1 MEQTLS
7 KTPEKLHDENYWLM
21 VLSYFAA
28 FLIGLGIIALVAANW
43 EQIPNHVKLGG
54 AIILMIVNALC
65 VFAAMKFNKPI
76 LKQVLCG
83 VFAALIMAVI
93 GLIGQ
98 IFQLRSD
105 VSGACLLWAACA
117 WPLFLITP
125 RLLWLWIPLLF
136 IGTKSFLFYNTVAD
150 DILMINSG
158 WSYTTANCIYSLIV
172 FYGLIF
178 AYELWMIYAKPMNKT
193 VERPLRFYNGA
204 LMLSAVTLCSGTMSD
219 KFISAKIP
227 ELTIYFPW
235 LTIALPCCGYIVAAL
250 LIYAL
255 NHKHGRVSFM
265 PWFLLGFV
273 IEGILVMFG
282 IVKENVEM
290 FLPLTSLLLMWGY
303 AYYHKMPRFRY
314 LTLFALLVWF
324 FATFGWDV
332 FNLLPSLLI
341 CVVLAVYA
349 YLNNSRRLFN
359 VAVLAAVVRLLAYYA
374 DASNLTYLGIYLIC
388 SGLLL
393 LATVFAL
400 VKYGKLLWERKN
412 D

>member
-1 MEQTLS
+1 ME
-7 KTPEKLHDENYWLM
+7 KTSTQMPEKLHDENYWLM
-21 VLSYFAA
+21 ILAYFAA

-43 EQIPNHVKLGG
+43 EQIPNNVKLGG
-54 AIILMIVNALC
+54 AVSLMVANAFAVILS
-65 VFAAMKFNKPI
+65 MKFKKNI
-76 LKQVLCG
+76 LTQVLCG
-83 VFAALIMAVI
+83 VFVALIMAVI

-105 VSGACLLWAACA
+105 VSGACLLWAVCA

-136 IGTKSFLFYNTVAD
+136 VGTKSFAIYNTFAGDVLL
-150 DILMINSG
+150 DIG
-158 WSYTTANCIYSLIV
+158 WNYTPANGIYSLLV

-178 AYELWMIYAKPMNKT
+178 AYELWMLYAKPNSKT
-193 VERPLRFYNGA
+193 VERPLRFYCGT
-204 LMLSAVTLCSGTMSD
+204 LLLSAAPLSCRPLITNVA
-219 KFISAKIP
+219 FAQIP
-227 ELTIYFPW
+227 W
-235 LTIALPCCGYIVAAL
+235 STIALSSYGYILAAF
-250 LIYAL
+250 LIYTL
-255 NHKHGRVSFM
+255 NRKHRRVSFM

-273 IEGILVMFG
+273 VESVLLKFNILQDD
-282 IVKENVEM
+282 VE
-290 FLPLTSLLLMWGY
+290 FVLALTSLLLMWGY

-324 FATFGWDV
+324 FATFSWDV
-332 FNLLPSLLI
+332 FNLVPSLLI
-341 CVVLAVYA
+341 CAALAVYA

-359 VAVLAAVVRLLAYYA
+359 VAVLAAVIRLLYYYA
-374 DASNLTYLGIYLIC
+374 DASNLTYLGIYLIG

-400 VKYGKLLWERKN
+400 VKYGKLLWEKKH

>member
-1 MEQTLS
+1 MEKTSTQ
-7 KTPEKLHDENYWLM
+7 TPEKLHDENYWLM
-21 VLSYFAA
+21 ILAYFAA

-43 EQIPNHVKLGG
+43 EQIPNNVKLGG
-54 AIILMIVNALC
+54 AIVLMIANASAVILS
-65 VFAAMKFNKPI
+65 MKFKKNI
-76 LKQVLCG
+76 LTQVLCG

-105 VSGACLLWAACA
+105 VSGACLLWALCA

-136 IGTKSFLFYNTVAD
+136 VGTKSFTLYNTFAE
-150 DILMINSG
+150 DILIIDRG
-158 WSYTTANCIYSLIV
+158 WSYTPANCICSLLV

-178 AYELWMIYAKPMNKT
+178 AYELWILYAKPNSKI
-193 VERPLRFYNGA
+193 VERPLRFYCGT
-204 LMLSAVTLCSGTMSD
+204 LLLSAAPLSCRPLFTNVA
-219 KFISAKIP
+219 FAQIP
-227 ELTIYFPW
+227 W
-235 LTIALPCCGYIVAAL
+235 STIALSSYGYILAAM

-255 NHKHGRVSFM
+255 NRKHGRVSFM
-265 PWFLLGFV
+265 PYFLLGFL
-273 IEGILVMFG
+273 IEGVLLKLDILHD
-282 IVKENVEM
+282 NVESV
-290 FLPLTSLLLMWGY
+290 LALTSLLLMWGY

-324 FATFGWDV
+324 FATFSWDV
-332 FNLLPSLLI
+332 FNLIPSLLI
-341 CVVLAVYA
+341 CAALAVYA

-359 VAVLAAVVRLLAYYA
+359 VAVLAAVIRLLYYYA
-374 DASNLTYLGIYLIC
+374 DASNLTYLGIYLIG

-393 LATVFAL
+393 LATIFAL
-400 VKYGKLLWERKN
+400 VKYGKLLWEKKH

>member
-1 MEQTLS
+1 MEKITTQ
-7 KTPEKLHDENYWLM
+7 TPEKLHDENYWLM
-21 VLSYFAA
+21 ILAYFAA

-43 EQIPNHVKLGG
+43 EQIPNNVKLGG
-54 AIILMIVNALC
+54 AIVLMIANASAVILS
-65 VFAAMKFNKPI
+65 VKFKKNI
-76 LKQVLCG
+76 LSQVLCG

-105 VSGACLLWAACA
+105 VSGACLLWALCA

-136 IGTKSFLFYNTVAD
+136 VGTKSFAIYNTFAGDVLL
-150 DILMINSG
+150 DIG
-158 WSYTTANCIYSLIV
+158 WNYTPANGICSLLV

-178 AYELWMIYAKPMNKT
+178 AYELWILYAKPNSKI
-193 VERPLRFYNGA
+193 VERPLRFYCGT
-204 LMLSAVTLCSGTMSD
+204 LLLSAAPLSCRPLITNVA
-219 KFISAKIP
+219 FAQIP
-227 ELTIYFPW
+227 W
-235 LTIALPCCGYIVAAL
+235 STIALSSYGYILAAF

-255 NHKHGRVSFM
+255 NRKHRRVSFM

-273 IEGILVMFG
+273 VESVLLKLGILQDG
-282 IVKENVEM
+282 VESV
-290 FLPLTSLLLMWGY
+290 LALTSLLLMWGY

-324 FATFGWDV
+324 FATFSWDV
-332 FNLLPSLLI
+332 FNLIPSLLI
-341 CVVLAVYA
+341 CAALAVYA

-359 VAVLAAVVRLLAYYA
+359 VAVLAAVIRLLYYYA
-374 DASNLTYLGIYLIC
+374 DASNLTYLGIYLIG

-393 LATVFAL
+393 LATIFAL
-400 VKYGKLLWERKN
+400 VKYGKLLWEKKH

>member
-1 MEQTLS
+1 MEKITTQ
-7 KTPEKLHDENYWLM
+7 TPEKLHDENYWLM
-21 VLSYFAA
+21 ILAYFSA

-43 EQIPNHVKLGG
+43 EQIPNNVKLGG
-54 AIILMIVNALC
+54 AVSLMIANASA
-65 VFAAMKFNKPI
+65 VIISMKFKKNT
-76 LKQVLCG
+76 LTQVLCG

-105 VSGACLLWAACA
+105 VSGACLLWALCA

-136 IGTKSFLFYNTVAD
+136 IGTKSFAVYNTFVGD
-150 DILMINSG
+150 VLLNIG
-158 WSYTTANCIYSLIV
+158 WKYTLANGICSLLV

-178 AYELWMIYAKPMNKT
+178 AYELWMLYAKPSNKT
-193 VERPLRFYNGA
+193 VERPLKFYCGT
-204 LMLSAVTLCSGTMSD
+204 LLLSAAPLSCRPLVTNIA
-219 KFISAKIP
+219 FAQIP
-227 ELTIYFPW
+227 W
-235 LTIALPCCGYIVAAL
+235 STIALFSYGYILAAL

-255 NHKHGRVSFM
+255 NRKHRRVSFM

-273 IEGILVMFG
+273 VESVLLKFNILQD
-282 IVKENVEM
+282 NVESV
-290 FLPLTSLLLMWGY
+290 LALTSLLLMWGY

-314 LTLFALLVWF
+314 LTLFALLIWF
-324 FATFGWDV
+324 FATFRWDV
-332 FNLLPSLLI
+332 FYLIPSLLI
-341 CVVLAVYA
+341 CAALAVYA

-359 VAVLAAVVRLLAYYA
+359 VAVLAAVIRLLYYYA
-374 DASNLTYLGIYLIC
+374 DASNLTYLGIYLIG

-393 LATVFAL
+393 LATIFAL
-400 VKYGKLLWERKN
+400 VKYGKLLWEKKH

>member
-1 MEQTLS
+1 ME
-7 KTPEKLHDENYWLM
+7 KTSTQMPEKLHDENYWLM
-21 VLSYFAA
+21 ILAYFAA

-43 EQIPNHVKLGG
+43 EQIPNNVKLGG
-54 AIILMIVNALC
+54 AIVLMIANASAVILS
-65 VFAAMKFNKPI
+65 MKFKKNI
-76 LKQVLCG
+76 LTQVLCG

-105 VSGACLLWAACA
+105 VSGACLLWALCA

-136 IGTKSFLFYNTVAD
+136 VGTKSSAIYNTFVGD
-150 DILMINSG
+150 VLLNIG
-158 WSYTTANCIYSLIV
+158 WKYTLANGICSLLV

-178 AYELWMIYAKPMNKT
+178 AYELWMLYAKPNSKT
-193 VERPLRFYNGA
+193 VERPLRFYCGT
-204 LMLSAVTLCSGTMSD
+204 LLLSAAPLSCRPLITNVA
-219 KFISAKIP
+219 FAQIP
-227 ELTIYFPW
+227 W
-235 LTIALPCCGYIVAAL
+235 STIALSSYGYILAAF

-255 NHKHGRVSFM
+255 NRKHRRVSFM
-265 PWFLLGFV
+265 PLFLLGFV
-273 IEGILVMFG
+273 VESVLLKFNILQD
-282 IVKENVEM
+282 NVESV
-290 FLPLTSLLLMWGY
+290 LALTSLLLMWGY

-324 FATFGWDV
+324 FATFSWDV
-332 FNLLPSLLI
+332 FNLVPSLLI
-341 CVVLAVYA
+341 CAALAVYA

-359 VAVLAAVVRLLAYYA
+359 VAVLAAVIRLLYYYA
-374 DASNLTYLGIYLIC
+374 DASNLTYLGIYLIG

-400 VKYGKLLWERKN
+400 VKYGKLLWEKKH

>member
-1 MEQTLS
+1 MEKITTQ
-7 KTPEKLHDENYWLM
+7 TPEKLHDENYWLM
-21 VLSYFAA
+21 ILAYFSA

-43 EQIPNHVKLGG
+43 EQIPNNIKLGG
-54 AIILMIVNALC
+54 AVSLMVVNTAAVIIS
-65 VFAAMKFNKPI
+65 MKFKKNT
-76 LKQVLCG
+76 LTQVLCG

-105 VSGACLLWAACA
+105 VSGACLLWAVCA

-136 IGTKSFLFYNTVAD
+136 VGTKSFTLYNTFAE
-150 DILMINSG
+150 DILIIDRG
-158 WSYTTANCIYSLIV
+158 WSYTPANGICSLLV

-178 AYELWMIYAKPMNKT
+178 AYELWILYAKPNSKI
-193 VERPLRFYNGA
+193 VERPLRFYCGT
-204 LMLSAVTLCSGTMSD
+204 LLLSAAPLSCRPLFTNVA
-219 KFISAKIP
+219 FAQIP
-227 ELTIYFPW
+227 W
-235 LTIALPCCGYIVAAL
+235 STIALSSYGYILAAM

-255 NHKHGRVSFM
+255 NRKHGRVSFM
-265 PWFLLGFV
+265 PYFLLGFL
-273 IEGILVMFG
+273 IEGVLLKLDILHD
-282 IVKENVEM
+282 NVESV
-290 FLPLTSLLLMWGY
+290 LALTSLLLMWGY

-324 FATFGWDV
+324 FATFSWDV
-332 FNLLPSLLI
+332 FNLIPSLLI
-341 CVVLAVYA
+341 CAALAVYA

-359 VAVLAAVVRLLAYYA
+359 VAVLAAVIRLLYYYA
-374 DASNLTYLGIYLIC
+374 DASNLTYLGIYLIG

-393 LATVFAL
+393 LATIFAL
-400 VKYGKLLWERKN
+400 VKYGKLLWEKKH

>member
-1 MEQTLS
+1 MEKITTQ
-7 KTPEKLHDENYWLM
+7 TPEKLHDENYWLM
-21 VLSYFAA
+21 ILAYFAA

-43 EQIPNHVKLGG
+43 EQIPNNIKLGG
-54 AIILMIVNALC
+54 AVSLMVVNA
-65 VFAAMKFNKPI
+65 AAVIISMKFKKNI
-76 LKQVLCG
+76 LTQVLCG

-105 VSGACLLWAACA
+105 VSGACLLWALCA

-136 IGTKSFLFYNTVAD
+136 VGTKSFAVYNTFVGD
-150 DILMINSG
+150 VLLSESG
-158 WSYTTANCIYSLIV
+158 WSYATVNYIYSLLV

-178 AYELWMIYAKPMNKT
+178 AYELWMLYAKPNSKT
-193 VERPLRFYNGA
+193 VEHPLKFYCGTLLLSAAPLSCRPLITNVAFA
-204 LMLSAVTLCSGTMSD
+204 Q
-219 KFISAKIP
+219 IP
-227 ELTIYFPW
+227 W
-235 LTIALPCCGYIVAAL
+235 STIALSSYGYILAAF
-250 LIYAL
+250 LIYVL
-255 NHKHGRVSFM
+255 NRKHRRVSFM

-273 IEGILVMFG
+273 FESVLLKLGILQD
-282 IVKENVEM
+282 NVESV
-290 FLPLTSLLLMWGY
+290 LALTSLLLMWGY

-324 FATFGWDV
+324 FATFSWDV
-332 FNLLPSLLI
+332 FNLIPSLLI
-341 CVVLAVYA
+341 CAALAVYA

-359 VAVLAAVVRLLAYYA
+359 VAVLAAVIRLLYYYA
-374 DASNLTYLGIYLIC
+374 DASNLTYLGIYLIG

-393 LATVFAL
+393 LATIFAL
-400 VKYGKLLWERKN
+400 IKYGKLLWEKKH

>member
-28 FLIGLGIIALVAANW
+28 FLIGLGIIAIVAANW
-43 EQIPNHVKLGG
+43 EQIPNFVKLGG
-54 AIILMIVNALC
+54 AVILMIVNA
-65 VFAAMKFNKPI
+65 AAVTLSMKFKKNI
-76 LKQVLCG
+76 LTQVLCG

-105 VSGACLLWAACA
+105 VGGACLLWAACS

-136 IGTKSFLFYNTVAD
+136 VGTTSFSIYNTFVG
-150 DILMINSG
+150 DILLAGSG
-158 WSYTTANCIYSLIV
+158 WGYANVNYISSLIV

-178 AYELWMIYAKPMNKT
+178 AYELWMIYAKPVSKT
-193 VERPLRFYNGA
+193 IERPLRFYCGT
-204 LMLSAVTLCSGTMSD
+204 LMLSAVSVSFGPLVTNAAQNQCS
-219 KFISAKIP
+219 A
-227 ELTIYFPW
+227 
-235 LTIALPCCGYIVAAL
+235 IAFADCGYVVSAL
-250 LIYAL
+250 LIFAL
-255 NHKHGRVSFM
+255 NRKHGRVSFM
-265 PWFLLGFV
+265 PWFLLGLV
-273 IEGILVMFG
+273 VESMLIMLGILQ
-282 IVKENVEM
+282 ENVEQV
-290 FLPLTSLLLMWGY
+290 LALTSLLLMWGY

-324 FATFGWDV
+324 FATFSWDV
-332 FNLLPSLLI
+332 FNLIPSLMI
-341 CVVLAVYA
+341 CAALAVYA
-349 YLNNSRRLFN
+349 YLNNSRKLFN
-359 VAVLAAVVRLLAYYA
+359 TAVLAAVIRLLSYYA
-374 DASNLTYLGIYLIC
+374 DAGNLTYLGVYLIG

-393 LATVFAL
+393 LATVFAML
-400 VKYGKLLWERKN
+400 KFSPLLWEKKH

>member
-1 MEQTLS
+1 MEKTSTQ
-7 KTPEKLHDENYWLM
+7 TPEKLHDENYWLM
-21 VLSYFAA
+21 ILAYFAA

-43 EQIPNHVKLGG
+43 EQIPNNVKLGG
-54 AIILMIVNALC
+54 AIVLMIANASAVILS
-65 VFAAMKFNKPI
+65 MKFKKNI
-76 LKQVLCG
+76 LTQVLCG

-105 VSGACLLWAACA
+105 VSGACLLWAMCA

-136 IGTKSFLFYNTVAD
+136 VGTKSFTLYNTFAE
-150 DILMINSG
+150 DILIIDRG
-158 WSYTTANCIYSLIV
+158 WSYTTANCICSLTV

-178 AYELWMIYAKPMNKT
+178 AYELWMIYAKPANKT
-193 VERPLRFYNGA
+193 VERPLRFYCGT
-204 LMLSAVTLCSGTMSD
+204 LLLSAAPLSCRPLFTNVAFAD
-219 KFISAKIP
+219 IP
-227 ELTIYFPW
+227 W
-235 LTIALPCCGYIVAAL
+235 STIALSSYGYILAAM

-255 NHKHGRVSFM
+255 NRKHGRVSFM
-265 PWFLLGFV
+265 PYFLLGFL
-273 IEGILVMFG
+273 IEGVLLKLDILHD
-282 IVKENVEM
+282 NVESV
-290 FLPLTSLLLMWGY
+290 LALTSLLLMWGY

-324 FATFGWDV
+324 FATFSWDV
-332 FNLLPSLLI
+332 FNLVPSLLI
-341 CVVLAVYA
+341 CAALAVYA

-359 VAVLAAVVRLLAYYA
+359 VAVLAAVIRLLYYYA
-374 DASNLTYLGIYLIC
+374 DASNLTYLGIYLIG

-393 LATVFAL
+393 LATIFAL
-400 VKYGKLLWERKN
+400 VKYGKLLWEKKH

>member
-1 MEQTLS
+1 MEKITTQ
-7 KTPEKLHDENYWLM
+7 TPEKLHDENYWLM
-21 VLSYFAA
+21 ILAYFAA

-43 EQIPNHVKLGG
+43 EQIPNNIKLGG
-54 AIILMIVNALC
+54 AVSLMVVNA
-65 VFAAMKFNKPI
+65 AAVIISMKFKKNI
-76 LKQVLCG
+76 LTQVLCG

-105 VSGACLLWAACA
+105 VSGACLLWALCA

-136 IGTKSFLFYNTVAD
+136 VGTKSFAVYNTFVGD
-150 DILMINSG
+150 VLLDIGLN
-158 WSYTTANCIYSLIV
+158 YTLANGICSLLV

-178 AYELWMIYAKPMNKT
+178 AYELWMLYAKPSNKT
-193 VERPLRFYNGA
+193 VEHPLKFYCGT
-204 LMLSAVTLCSGTMSD
+204 LLLSAAPLSCSPLFTNVA
-219 KFISAKIP
+219 FAQIP
-227 ELTIYFPW
+227 W
-235 LTIALPCCGYIVAAL
+235 STIALFSYGYILAAF
-250 LIYAL
+250 LIYTL
-255 NHKHGRVSFM
+255 NRKHRRVSFM

-273 IEGILVMFG
+273 FESVLLKLGILQD
-282 IVKENVEM
+282 NVESV
-290 FLPLTSLLLMWGY
+290 LALTSLLLMWGY

-324 FATFGWDV
+324 FATFSWDV
-332 FNLLPSLLI
+332 FNLIPSLLI
-341 CVVLAVYA
+341 CAALAVYA

-359 VAVLAAVVRLLAYYA
+359 VAVLAAVIRLLYYYA
-374 DASNLTYLGIYLIC
+374 DASNLTYLGIYLIG

-393 LATVFAL
+393 LATIFAL
-400 VKYGKLLWERKN
+400 IKYGKLLWEKKH

>member
-1 MEQTLS
+1 MEKISTQ
-7 KTPEKLHDENYWLM
+7 TPEKLHDENYWLM
-21 VLSYFAA
+21 ILAYFAA

-43 EQIPNHVKLGG
+43 EQIPNNVKLGG
-54 AIILMIVNALC
+54 AIVLMIANASAVILS
-65 VFAAMKFNKPI
+65 MKFKKNI
-76 LKQVLCG
+76 LTQVLCG

-105 VSGACLLWAACA
+105 VSGACLLWAVCA

-136 IGTKSFLFYNTVAD
+136 VGTKSFAIYNTFVGD
-150 DILMINSG
+150 VLLDIGLN
-158 WSYTTANCIYSLIV
+158 YTLANGICSLLV

-178 AYELWMIYAKPMNKT
+178 AYELWMLYAKPSNKT
-193 VERPLRFYNGA
+193 VERPLRFYCGT
-204 LMLSAVTLCSGTMSD
+204 LLLSAAPLSCRPLITNVAFTQ
-219 KFISAKIP
+219 IP
-227 ELTIYFPW
+227 W
-235 LTIALPCCGYIVAAL
+235 STIALSSYGYILAAF

-255 NHKHGRVSFM
+255 NRNHRRVSFM

-273 IEGILVMFG
+273 VESVLLKFNILQN
-282 IVKENVEM
+282 NVESV
-290 FLPLTSLLLMWGY
+290 LALTSLLLMWGY

-324 FATFGWDV
+324 FATFSWDV
-332 FNLLPSLLI
+332 FNLIPSLLI
-341 CVVLAVYA
+341 CAALAVYA

-359 VAVLAAVVRLLAYYA
+359 VAVLAAVIRLLYYYA
-374 DASNLTYLGIYLIC
+374 DASNLTYLGIYLIG

-393 LATVFAL
+393 LATIFAL
-400 VKYGKLLWERKN
+400 VKYGKLLWEKKH

>member
-1 MEQTLS
+1 MEKITTQ
-7 KTPEKLHDENYWLM
+7 TPEKLHDENYWLM
-21 VLSYFAA
+21 ILAYFSA

-43 EQIPNHVKLGG
+43 EQIPNNVKLGG
-54 AIILMIVNALC
+54 AIVLMIANASAVILS
-65 VFAAMKFNKPI
+65 MKFKKNI
-76 LKQVLCG
+76 LTQVLCG

-105 VSGACLLWAACA
+105 VSGACLLWALCA

-136 IGTKSFLFYNTVAD
+136 VGTKSFTLYNTFAE
-150 DILMINSG
+150 DILIIDRG
-158 WSYTTANCIYSLIV
+158 WSYTTANCICSLTV

-178 AYELWMIYAKPMNKT
+178 AYELWMLYAKPNSKT
-193 VERPLRFYNGA
+193 VERPLRFYCGT
-204 LMLSAVTLCSGTMSD
+204 LLLSAAPLSCRPLFTNVAFAD
-219 KFISAKIP
+219 IP
-227 ELTIYFPW
+227 W
-235 LTIALPCCGYIVAAL
+235 STIALSSYGYILAAM

-255 NHKHGRVSFM
+255 NRKHGRVSFM
-265 PWFLLGFV
+265 PYFLLGFL
-273 IEGILVMFG
+273 IEGVLLKLDILHD
-282 IVKENVEM
+282 NVESV
-290 FLPLTSLLLMWGY
+290 LALTSLLLMWGY
-303 AYYHKMPRFRY
+303 AYYHKMPRFKY

-324 FATFGWDV
+324 FATFSWDV
-332 FNLLPSLLI
+332 FNLIPSLLI
-341 CVVLAVYA
+341 CAALAVYA

-359 VAVLAAVVRLLAYYA
+359 VAVLAAVIRLLYYYA
-374 DASNLTYLGIYLIC
+374 DASNLTYLGIYLIG

-400 VKYGKLLWERKN
+400 VKYSKLLWEKKH

>member
-1 MEQTLS
+1 MEKISTQ
-7 KTPEKLHDENYWLM
+7 TPEKLHDENYWLM
-21 VLSYFAA
+21 ILAYFSA

-43 EQIPNHVKLGG
+43 EQIPNNIKLGG
-54 AIILMIVNALC
+54 AVSLMVVNA
-65 VFAAMKFNKPI
+65 AAVIISMKFKKNT
-76 LKQVLCG
+76 LTQVLCG

-105 VSGACLLWAACA
+105 VSGACLLWAVCA

-136 IGTKSFLFYNTVAD
+136 VGTKSFTLYNTFAE
-150 DILMINSG
+150 DILIIDRG
-158 WSYTTANCIYSLIV
+158 WSYTTANCICSLTV

-178 AYELWMIYAKPMNKT
+178 AYELWMIYAKPANKT
-193 VERPLRFYNGA
+193 VERPLRFYCGT
-204 LMLSAVTLCSGTMSD
+204 LLLSAAPLSCRPLFTNVAFAD
-219 KFISAKIP
+219 IP
-227 ELTIYFPW
+227 W
-235 LTIALPCCGYIVAAL
+235 STIALSSYGYILAAF

-255 NHKHGRVSFM
+255 NRKHRRVSFM

-273 IEGILVMFG
+273 VESVLLKFNILQD
-282 IVKENVEM
+282 NVESV
-290 FLPLTSLLLMWGY
+290 LALTSLLLMWGY

-324 FATFGWDV
+324 FATFSWDV

-341 CVVLAVYA
+341 CAVLAVYA

-359 VAVLAAVVRLLAYYA
+359 VAVLAAVIRLLYYYA
-374 DASNLTYLGIYLIC
+374 DASNLTYLGIYLIG

-393 LATVFAL
+393 LATIFAL
-400 VKYGKLLWERKN
+400 VKYGKLLWEKKH

>member
-1 MEQTLS
+1 MEKITT

-21 VLSYFAA
+21 ILAYFAA

-43 EQIPNHVKLGG
+43 EQIPNNIKLGG
-54 AIILMIVNALC
+54 AVSLMVVNA
-65 VFAAMKFNKPI
+65 AAVIISMKFKKNI
-76 LKQVLCG
+76 LTQVLCG

-105 VSGACLLWAACA
+105 VSGACLLWALCA

-136 IGTKSFLFYNTVAD
+136 VGTKSFAIYNTFVGD
-150 DILMINSG
+150 VLLNIGLN
-158 WSYTTANCIYSLIV
+158 YTLANGICSLLV

-178 AYELWMIYAKPMNKT
+178 AYELWMLYAKPSNKT
-193 VERPLRFYNGA
+193 IERPLKFYCGT
-204 LMLSAVTLCSGTMSD
+204 LLLSAAPLSCSPMFTNIA
-219 KFISAKIP
+219 FAQIP
-227 ELTIYFPW
+227 W
-235 LTIALPCCGYIVAAL
+235 STIALFSYGYILAAF

-255 NHKHGRVSFM
+255 NRKHRRVSFM

-273 IEGILVMFG
+273 VESVLLKFNILQD
-282 IVKENVEM
+282 NVESV
-290 FLPLTSLLLMWGY
+290 LALTSLLLMWGY

-314 LTLFALLVWF
+314 LTLFALLIWF
-324 FATFGWDV
+324 FATFRWDV
-332 FNLLPSLLI
+332 FYLIPSLLI
-341 CVVLAVYA
+341 CAVLAVYA
-349 YLNNSRRLFN
+349 YLNNSRRLFD
-359 VAVLAAVVRLLAYYA
+359 VAVLAAVIRLLYYYA
-374 DASNLTYLGIYLIC
+374 DASNLTYLGIYLIG

-393 LATVFAL
+393 LATIFAL
-400 VKYGKLLWERKN
+400 VKYGKLLWEKKH

>member
-1 MEQTLS
+1 MEKTSTQ
-7 KTPEKLHDENYWLM
+7 TPEKLHDENYWLM
-21 VLSYFAA
+21 ILAYFAA

-43 EQIPNHVKLGG
+43 EQIPNNVKLGG
-54 AIILMIVNALC
+54 VIVLMIANASAVILS
-65 VFAAMKFNKPI
+65 MKFKKNI
-76 LKQVLCG
+76 LTQVLCG

-105 VSGACLLWAACA
+105 VSGACLLWALCA

-136 IGTKSFLFYNTVAD
+136 VGTKSFAIYNTFVGD
-150 DILMINSG
+150 VLLSESG
-158 WSYTTANCIYSLIV
+158 WSYATVNYIYSLLV

-178 AYELWMIYAKPMNKT
+178 AYELWMLYAKPSNKT
-193 VERPLRFYNGA
+193 VERPLKFYCGT
-204 LMLSAVTLCSGTMSD
+204 LLLSAAPLSCRPLITNVA
-219 KFISAKIP
+219 FAQIP
-227 ELTIYFPW
+227 W
-235 LTIALPCCGYIVAAL
+235 STIALSSYGYILAAF
-250 LIYAL
+250 LIYVL
-255 NHKHGRVSFM
+255 NRKHRRVSFM

-273 IEGILVMFG
+273 VESVLLKFNILQD
-282 IVKENVEM
+282 NVESV
-290 FLPLTSLLLMWGY
+290 LALTSLLLMWGY

-324 FATFGWDV
+324 FATFSWDV
-332 FNLLPSLLI
+332 FNLVPSLLI
-341 CVVLAVYA
+341 CAALAVYA

-359 VAVLAAVVRLLAYYA
+359 VAVLAAVIRLLYYYA
-374 DASNLTYLGIYLIC
+374 DASNLTYLGIYLIG

-400 VKYGKLLWERKN
+400 VKYGKLLWEKKH

>member
-1 MEQTLS
+1 ME
-7 KTPEKLHDENYWLM
+7 KTSTQMPEKLHDENYWLM
-21 VLSYFAA
+21 ILAYFAA

-43 EQIPNHVKLGG
+43 EQIPNNVKLGG
-54 AIILMIVNALC
+54 AVSLMVVNA
-65 VFAAMKFNKPI
+65 FAVIISMKFKKNI
-76 LKQVLCG
+76 LTQVLCG

-93 GLIGQ
+93 GLLGQ

-105 VSGACLLWAACA
+105 VSGACLLWALCA

-136 IGTKSFLFYNTVAD
+136 VGTKSFAIYNTFAGDV
-150 DILMINSG
+150 LLSESG
-158 WSYTTANCIYSLIV
+158 WSYATVNYIYSLLV

-178 AYELWMIYAKPMNKT
+178 AYELWMLYAKPNSKT
-193 VERPLRFYNGA
+193 VERPLRFYCGT
-204 LMLSAVTLCSGTMSD
+204 LLLSAASLSCRPLITNVA
-219 KFISAKIP
+219 FAQIP
-227 ELTIYFPW
+227 W
-235 LTIALPCCGYIVAAL
+235 STIALSSYGYILAAF

-255 NHKHGRVSFM
+255 NRKHRRVSFM

-273 IEGILVMFG
+273 VESILLKFN
-282 IVKENVEM
+282 ILQDDVE
-290 FLPLTSLLLMWGY
+290 FVLALTSLLLMWGY

-324 FATFGWDV
+324 FATFSWDV
-332 FNLLPSLLI
+332 FNLVPSLLI
-341 CVVLAVYA
+341 CAALAVYA

-359 VAVLAAVVRLLAYYA
+359 VAVLAAVIRLLYYYA
-374 DASNLTYLGIYLIC
+374 DASNLTYLGIYLIG

-393 LATVFAL
+393 LVTIFAL
-400 VKYGKLLWERKN
+400 VKYGKLLWEKKH